1 MYFIHELNITISR
14 IIETECTIFTVVYES
29 KISPVGTGAIFQL
42 PRSPPECGGGGRERL
57 RNFQISRVKL
67 SSFLLFLGVRGA
79 SSKTIKTGLN
89 CWQDSVSPTYWTTSR
104 QYYPHHSYTREMWK
118 NGLEMMKMAR
128 KKCGI
133 VIEGLCL
140 YFWHW

>member
-1 MYFIHELNITISR
+1 MHYFH
-14 IIETECTIFTVVYES
+14 FVYETRKFLLLALAPFS
-29 KISPVGTGAIFQL
+29 NCRT
-42 PRSPPECGGGGRERL
+42 PRQYVGGGRERL
-57 RNFQISRVKL
+57 RNFQISRVEL

-104 QYYPHHSYTREMWK
+104 QYYRHHSYTREMWK